1 MLSSDIRQIL
11 AILKRDIVCLTGL
24 GNSKS
29 HQCEQKANSGF
40 LQPLAREVGLPQPVF
55 YTLAR
60 TVYPPERRCRVKQ
73 PQREIDVGLTVG
85 YPHNVRLRYNPH
97 WHRKRKLDKATH
109 NGLAPI
115 SEPERGSLP

>member
-40 LQPLAREVGLPQPVF
+40 LQPLAREAGLPQPVF
-55 YTLAR
+55 YTLVR
-60 TVYPPERRCRVKQ
+60 TVYPPERRCHVKQ
-73 PQREIDVGLTVG
+73 PQWEIDVGLTVG
-85 YPHNVRLRYNPH
+85 YPHNVHLRYNPH
-97 WHRKRKLDKATH
+97 WYRKRKLDKATRC
-109 NGLAPI
+109 NAQAVTRLQRP
-115 SEPERGSLP
+115 